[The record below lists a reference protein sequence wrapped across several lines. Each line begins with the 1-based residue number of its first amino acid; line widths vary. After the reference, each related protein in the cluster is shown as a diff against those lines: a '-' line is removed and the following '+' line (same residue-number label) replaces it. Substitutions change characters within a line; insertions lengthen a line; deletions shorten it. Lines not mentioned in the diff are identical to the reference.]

1 MQVEFATTGISAM
14 YTVSLATAM
23 KVRREYEVRVGG
35 YGTSVG
41 GYGRIWELG
50 TIWDLCGRVWEDMGA
65 QDDMEPLWEDTGGYM
80 SSGHCETSVGRCGRV
95 WQLKTM

>member
-41 GYGRIWELG
+41 GYGSSGRYGTSVGGCGRIWELR
-50 TIWDLCGRVWEDMGA
+50 TIWNLCGRI
-65 QDDMEPLWEDTGGYM
+65 
-80 SSGHCETSVGRCGRV
+80 R
-95 WQLKTM
+95 

>member
-1 MQVEFATTGISAM
+1 MLYSISLATMMIVLSASGVRYDWISAM

-50 TIWDLCGRVWEDMGA
+50 TIWDFCGRMWEDMGA
-65 QDDMEPLWEDTGGYM
+65 QDDWNL
-80 SSGHCETSVGRCGRV
+80 CGRIREDI
-95 WQLKTM
+95 